1 MINIT
6 ATKFSSVRE
15 LKTSEGES
23 IENRH
28 RKQRRTFLTVL
39 NNLLKCSR
47 GKKGSILK
55 TIVRGFNFHFISKP
69 YLFYVHVYIGTKSDL
84 HLNTTSCQFCT
95 ALTIC
100 LIYLFYTFYQ
110 NSVPSTICI
119 VVSKFRF

>member
-6 ATKFSSVRE
+6 ATKLSYVRE

-55 TIVRGFNFHFISKP
+55 TIERGFDFHFISKP
-69 YLFYVHVYIGTKSDL
+69 YLFYVHVYIGTKSGL
-84 HLNTTSCQFCT
+84 LLSTLSCEFCT
-95 ALTIC
+95 TFTIC
-100 LIYLFYTFYQ
+100 LIYVF
-110 NSVPSTICI
+110 
-119 VVSKFRF
+119 

>member
-1 MINIT
+1 MINTT
-6 ATKFSSVRE
+6 ANKCSSSSVRE

-55 TIVRGFNFHFISKP
+55 TIERGFNFHFISKP
-69 YLFYVHVYIGTKSDL
+69 YLFYVHV
-84 HLNTTSCQFCT
+84 
-95 ALTIC
+95 
-100 LIYLFYTFYQ
+100 
-110 NSVPSTICI
+110 CI
-119 VVSKFRF
+119 HWN